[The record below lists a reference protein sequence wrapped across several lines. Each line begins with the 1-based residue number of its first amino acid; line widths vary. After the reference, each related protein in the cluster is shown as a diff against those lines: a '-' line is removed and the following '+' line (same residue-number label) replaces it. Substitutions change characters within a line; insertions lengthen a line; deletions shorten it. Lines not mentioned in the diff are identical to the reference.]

1 MYLRRV
7 PACRDGQ
14 GEQSGRAALFYYGRL
29 ALYLGVLVLVKSI
42 GFVWAL
48 FGLLFLALY
57 QRDSM
62 GCGRRRDRQAA
73 PDKAAGK
80 SRMRHLLMV
89 AAVPLLTGGS
99 WMMFCLLMRRITKT
113 TATAVKYMTTDEYGI
128 SGYAG
133 EFAAAFLRAF
143 VGFPLHKD
151 KTPALDLTPLG
162 LYLCICLLVVLFYRV
177 RLLPEKT
184 GRAVL
189 VFCMVSGAVFYGIIF
204 LAHITI
210 FATETQYLEPS
221 GMISSIERYGAPFTI
236 GTLLFLAGI
245 WLSHGE
251 RFLKKKKYRLFEALR
266 RLSQFYFVRGIDS
279 GLSGWV
285 SWSHWLPAGCG
296 TAAGGADGHDRS
308 GRAAVSGGSAVLA
321 AGRGNWRQCAG
332 LLYQK
337 GRYAALGQQQLFGL

>member
-1 MYLRRV
+1 ML
-7 PACRDGQ
+7 
-14 GEQSGRAALFYYGRL
+14 
-29 ALYLGVLVLVKSI
+29 
-42 GFVWAL
+42 
-48 FGLLFLALY
+48 
-57 QRDSM
+57 
-62 GCGRRRDRQAA
+62 
-73 PDKAAGK
+73 
-80 SRMRHLLMV
+80 
-89 AAVPLLTGGS
+89 
-99 WMMFCLLMRRITKT
+99 FCLLMRRITKT

-162 LYLCICLLVVLFYRV
+162 LYLCICLFVVLFYRV
-177 RLLPEKT
+177 RLLPEKM

-245 WLSHGE
+245 WLGHGDRFFE
-251 RFLKKKKYRLFEALR
+251 KEKIPAFLKRYGVCLSFILFVALTAGYRIGYHGLIGYRQDAEQQLADR
-266 RLSQFYFVRGIDS
+266 TAMIGADEQQFLEV
-279 GLSGWV
+279 LQ
-285 SWSHWLPAGCG
+285 SWKQ
-296 TAAGGADGHDRS
+296 AGGA
-308 GRAAVSGGSAVLA
+308 GGSARVCYIRRGDTPRWVNNSYLGYEASPVSMVYRSVNLDDAPTEWMVQEIRTSHADYLYAEETEADAGAVFDGITESGPFACGVLYRILETE
-321 AGRGNWRQCAG
+321 AGMKLVRVEE
-332 LLYQK
+332 
-337 GRYAALGQQQLFGL
+337 